1 MISPASSSPS
11 GHFLQIC
18 CDASYQDGASG
29 VAVVVGDDGSPW
41 RKAAEALQV
50 RVLRKKGDAWILV
63 EGGQAESSVHAERQ
77 ALFLGLRLA
86 CWRLLSPRPPRIV
99 EISSDCAVLLHD
111 LLEND
116 PLAGSTSI
124 PQELR
129 RRILLSKVPAH
140 RGHPGNETA
149 DTWAQWGRHHLGVPR
164 RTFPTLPSQGGMT
177 RGEER
182 YPMQIPFDKRS
193 GRNPKDRFESKDP
206 LADLDGFSPTPGGTG
221 SPNIAD
227 VTEQILNHDEYS
239 AVITRD
245 GRVLPRND
253 ALREGERE
261 FTSLLKDR
269 VWG

>member
-1 MISPASSSPS
+1 MTFPSSPPPP
-11 GHFLQIC
+11 GQFLQIC
-18 CDASYQDGASG
+18 CDASYHERASG
-29 VAVVVGDDGSPW
+29 VAVVVADDGSPW
-41 RKAAEALQV
+41 RKAAEALRV
-50 RVLRKKGDAWILV
+50 RVLRRRGDAWILV
-63 EGGQAESSVHAERQ
+63 EGGQAESSVQAERQ
-77 ALFLGLRLA
+77 ALLLALRLA

-99 EISSDCAVLLHD
+99 EISSDCAVLLQD

-116 PLAGSTSI
+116 PLAGSA
-124 PQELR
+124 PMPEELR

-149 DTWAQWGRHHLGVPR
+149 DTWARWGRHHLGVPR
-164 RTFPTLPSQGGMT
+164 RAFPAPSPQEGLT

-182 YPMQIPFDKRS
+182 CPMQIPFDKRNV
-193 GRNPKDRFESKDP
+193 RNPKDRVEGKDP
-206 LADLDGFSPTPGGTG
+206 LEDLNGFSPTPGGAG